1 MFDSFPDE
9 LIAMSV
15 DYLTFEEAET
25 LAWTNRRMMGI
36 VRRDLPQAL
45 EPKIDIK
52 KLEFSEIP
60 RMLGASRRKTLF
72 ELFIH
77 WPRGVFIQAPHGM
90 KSGPI
95 PFCIRKGKK
104 KRQMADIDAQNYAA
118 FIQYARYCAANWR
131 NAQVEWKEYAVKTSR
146 LATTHADVPRLPLHL
161 LFSRAIVH
169 HFDLTFCDS
178 AWFWT
183 VINGLEQTRG
193 SFKDKRLVCSDREVL
208 DSEDLDEIK
217 ISQFMQRVDTF
228 EWVLNNDDI
237 PRVDELFTLP
247 QFRHTN
253 WVLSKISYGLDIVSF
268 ATSEKLTVTSGHS
281 SLIRIIKNFMKA
293 PVHKREWTLE
303 RLNND
308 HNCGYEPWSFEEVE
322 DEIRKSGVRYKCVET
337 IYGFVDRGF
346 EGSLRIEISKTF
358 RIFSQE
364 LTWNIKLFRPNTR
377 TLDDIE
383 ECPGFNLSIF

>member
-1 MFDSFPDE
+1 MLDSFPDE
-9 LIAMSV
+9 LIATSV

-25 LAWTNRRMMGI
+25 LAWTNKRMMGI

-52 KLEFSEIP
+52 KLEFLEIP
-60 RMLGASRRKTLF
+60 MMLEAPRRKTRF
-72 ELFIH
+72 DLFIQFH
-77 WPRGVFIQAPHGM
+77 YGWS
-90 KSGPI
+90 SGPI

-118 FIQYARYCAANWR
+118 FIQYARYCAADWM

-183 VINGLEQTRG
+183 VINGLEETRG

-208 DSEDLDEIK
+208 DSEDLGEIK
-217 ISQFMQRVDTF
+217 MSPFMQRGSM
-228 EWVLNNDDI
+228 DI
-237 PRVDELFTLP
+237 SF
-247 QFRHTN
+247 QN
-253 WVLSKISYGLDIVSF
+253 WVLSKISYGLEDVPF
-268 ATSEKLTVTSGHS
+268 ATSEKLTVNTGHS

-293 PVHKREWTLE
+293 PVHKREWALE
-303 RLNND
+303 ELNN
-308 HNCGYEPWSFEEVE
+308 NNRGREPWSFKEVE
-322 DEIRKSGVRYKCVET
+322 DEIRKSGVRYECAEAV
-337 IYGFVDRGF
+337 YGFVSRAF
-346 EGSLRIEISKTF
+346 EDSLGIEISKTF
-358 RIFSQE
+358 RIFSPE
-364 LTWNIKLFRPNTR
+364 LTWNLQLSRPNTR
-377 TLDDIE
+377 TLNGIE
-383 ECPGFNLSIF
+383 KCIKFNLYIF